1 MRSALGQLVK
11 ATAAAVDVVRPPGA
25 GLAVLI
31 YHRVGGRTPVS
42 VDLPRD
48 LFEAQLDVLAEHY
61 QVLSLDAAADH
72 LEDGQPPR
80 GRPAV
85 VLTFDDGTADFCD
98 VAVPALV
105 ERGLPVTLFVATAFI
120 DEAQTFPE
128 DGVPASWA
136 GLRDA
141 LATGLVTIGSHT
153 HTHRLLDRVD
163 GPTAADELDRSTGLL
178 ADRLGIDARHFAY
191 PKALLGSPE
200 AEAEVRRRFRTA
212 AVAGTHLNRWSSTD
226 LHRLARSPIQV
237 GDGLRWFERKVDG
250 GLQLEDR
257 LRLGLNR
264 RRYASAVT

>member
-11 ATAAAVDVVRPPGA
+11 ATAATYDVVRPPGA

-42 VDLPRD
+42 VDLPLE
-48 LFEAQLDVLAEHY
+48 LFEAQLDVLAAHY
-61 QVLSLDAAADH
+61 QVLSLDAAAEH
-72 LEDGQPPR
+72 LEEGQPPR
-80 GRPAV
+80 GKPAV

-105 ERGLPVTLFVATAFI
+105 ERGLPVTLYVATEFV
-120 DEAQTFPE
+120 EEQRPFPE
-128 DGVPASWA
+128 DGQPASWA
-136 GLRDA
+136 GLRDV
-141 LATGLVTIGSHT
+141 LGTGLVTIGSHT
-153 HTHRLLDRVD
+153 HAHRLLDRVD
-163 GPTAADELDRSTGLL
+163 GATAADELDRASGLL
-178 ADRLGIDARHFAY
+178 RERLGVDVRHFAY
-191 PKALLGSPE
+191 PKALLGSSE

-212 AVAGTHLNRWSSTD
+212 AVAGTHLNRWQGTD